1 MTAEGT
7 PAQAGLPLNWV
18 LTIAETVPLTMKPA
32 DAKLCAVNKVAVI
45 FRAMVE
51 WSFINT
57 STKVEF
63 GNSLASAVPFRSIQE
78 YRYGLIVSSC
88 IHPHGYKKNRGPDSL
103 YFLLSNPYIDKVA
116 LFYHIFT

>member
-45 FRAMVE
+45 FLPSV
-51 WSFINT
+51 
-57 STKVEF
+57 
-63 GNSLASAVPFRSIQE
+63 RS
-78 YRYGLIVSSC
+78 
-88 IHPHGYKKNRGPDSL
+88 KN
-103 YFLLSNPYIDKVA
+103 IDMG
-116 LFYHIFT
+116 